1 MLFPNYRVYNFNT
14 PISIQSTE
22 EGAIMY
28 KRTDETDAIIA
39 LVADYFNAMIDGNE
53 EELRRIFHPKAS
65 IVGNESNELVF
76 MSLDEF
82 IAITPEAK
90 TGDQPFDYQIDGVA
104 MVGDTAVVTVS
115 NYCFGTWF
123 TDYLSMV
130 ICKGKWRIVAKTFFD
145 HQATS

>member
-1 MLFPNYRVYNFNT
+1 MYN
-14 PISIQSTE
+14 
-22 EGAIMY
+22 
-28 KRTDETDAIIA
+28 RTDEADAVIA
-39 LVADYFNAMIDGNE
+39 LATDYFNAMMDGDAE
-53 EELRRIFHPKAS
+53 QLRRIFHPSAP
-65 IVGNESNELVF
+65 IIGNENSELVF

-90 TGDQPFDYQIDGVA
+90 TGDQPFDYRIDGVA

-130 ICKGKWRIVAKTFFD
+130 ICKGEWRIVAKTFYD
-145 HQATS
+145 HQTSS